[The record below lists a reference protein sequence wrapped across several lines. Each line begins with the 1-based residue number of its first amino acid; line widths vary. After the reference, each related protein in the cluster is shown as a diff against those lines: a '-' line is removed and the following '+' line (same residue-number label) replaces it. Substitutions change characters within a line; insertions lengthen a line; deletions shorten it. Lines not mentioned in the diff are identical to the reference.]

1 MGKDFSAVILSLGLF
16 AVLTVVGIAG
26 RSLTPP
32 ADTSFREFLPR
43 FEAGLNW
50 FVNGDPTT
58 WNQHVSRTAN
68 GSILGGFGGYEIGGQ
83 VDARYAWAAS
93 QFEESGAKVRV
104 EYLSTVVAGDLA
116 YTVSIERSQ
125 VRIRGKAAPIPMAL
139 RATHAFRREDGQW
152 KLLHRHADHNVTKAA
167 P

>member
-1 MGKDFSAVILSLGLF
+1 MARDLSNGVLALCLL
-16 AVLTVVGIAG
+16 AVLAVAG
-26 RSLTPP
+26 STAPSETRGDA
-32 ADTSFREFLPR
+32 ADFHTFLPG
-43 FEAGLNW
+43 FEAGLHR
-50 FVNGDPTT
+50 FVNGDATP
-58 WNQHVSRTAN
+58 WSQHLSRTAN
-68 GSILGGFGGYEIGGQ
+68 GSILGGFGGYEIGAQ

-93 QFEESGAKVRV
+93 QFEESGAKVQV

-139 RATHAFRREDGQW
+139 RVTHAFRRENGAW